1 MVKTFKNK
9 DTEALF
15 HDEVVLRFKAFE
27 RQARRKLLY
36 LHRAR
41 TLNDLRVPPGNML
54 EMLKGNRAGQY
65 SIRINDQWRICFEW
79 EGGDAYNVEIVD
91 YQ

>member
-1 MVKTFKNK
+1 MIKSFKNK

-15 HDEVVLRFKAFE
+15 NDKVVLRFKAIE
-27 RQARRKLLY
+27 RQARRKLMY

-41 TLNDLRVPPGNML
+41 NLNDLKVPPGNML
-54 EMLKGNRAGQY
+54 ESLKGDRVGQY
-65 SIRINDQWRICFEW
+65 SIRINDVWRICFEW

-91 YQ
+91 YP

>member
-1 MVKTFKNK
+1 M
-9 DTEALF
+9 F
-15 HDEVVLRFKAFE
+15 HDKAVLRFKAFE

-41 TLNDLRVPPGNML
+41 SLNDLKVPPGNML
-54 EMLKGNRAGQY
+54 EMLKGDRAGQY

-79 EGGDAYNVEIVD
+79 EGGDAYNVEIVGCH
-91 YQ
+91 

>member
-1 MVKTFKNK
+1 MIKSFKNK
-9 DTEALF
+9 DTEAMF
-15 HDEVVLRFKAFE
+15 HDKVVLRFKAFE

-65 SIRINDQWRICFEW
+65 SVRINDQWRICFEW
-79 EGGDAYNVEIVD
+79 ESGDAYNVEIVD
-91 YQ
+91 YH